1 MRELREIVA
10 ANLSALRN
18 EKKLTQMKLA
28 EILNYSD
35 KAVSKWERGES
46 LPDVSVLKQIADYF
60 GVTVDYLLSEDHSG
74 EIKRKKNYTR
84 QANRNH
90 FIISTLAVAL
100 VWLIGTFVFVE
111 MNILGTDF
119 PSWLMFIYSI
129 PVSLIVAL
137 VFNSIWGRVRLNF
150 LIISLLVWSVI
161 LSVYLTLLTVASLN
175 IWLVFILGIPA
186 QLIIILWSGLKKLG
200 SK

>member
-1 MRELREIVA
+1 
-10 ANLSALRN
+10 
-18 EKKLTQMKLA
+18 
-28 EILNYSD
+28 
-35 KAVSKWERGES
+35 
-46 LPDVSVLKQIADYF
+46 
-60 GVTVDYLLSEDHSG
+60 
-74 EIKRKKNYTR
+74 
-84 QANRNH
+84 
-90 FIISTLAVAL
+90 
-100 VWLIGTFVFVE
+100 